1 MKKSKNQIAEMS
13 RYRGYRTLL
22 AAPLYAMVTV
32 LVAVGLVAC
41 NEAGPTVPEAHGP
54 ESGSESGTE
63 SGSESGSGSGEP
75 GESGTQYGLADTARE
90 TRSGVDLVMVYDA
103 PSQSFTGT
111 VTNTTAAAIA
121 DVRVEIHLSNGVE
134 LGPTARVTL
143 NAGQTNPVQLAAS
156 GQSFT
161 RWSVHV
167 ELGSGA
173 N

>member
-1 MKKSKNQIAEMS
+1 MRNNPTANPS
-13 RYRGYRTLL
+13 RLGVNRTPL
-22 AAPLYAMVTV
+22 AALSTAILVV
-32 LVAVGLVAC
+32 LLSVGLVAC
-41 NEAGPTVPEAHGP
+41 GESPMVPEAHGP

-63 SGSESGSGSGEP
+63 SGSESSSGSGEP
-75 GESGTQYGLADTARE
+75 GESGTQYGLADTAHE
-90 TRSGVDLVMVYDA
+90 TRSGVDLVMSYDA
-103 PSQSFTGT
+103 AAQAFTGT
-111 VTNTTAAAIA
+111 VTNTTAAAISN
-121 DVRVEIHLSNGVE
+121 VRVEIHLSNGVE

>member
-1 MKKSKNQIAEMS
+1 MRNNQTANPS
-13 RYRGYRTLL
+13 RFGLDRTPFVALPTAILVVLL
-22 AAPLYAMVTV
+22 S
-32 LVAVGLVAC
+32 VGLMAC
-41 NEAGPTVPEAHGP
+41 DEGPTVPEAHSP
-54 ESGSESGTE
+54 ESGSESGSE
-63 SGSESGSGSGEP
+63 GSSGSGEP

-90 TRSGVDLVMVYDA
+90 TRSGVDLVMSYDA
-103 PSQSFTGT
+103 AAQAFTGT
-111 VTNTTAAAIA
+111 VTNTTSAAIA
-121 DVRVEIHLSNGVE
+121 NVRVEIHLSNGVE

-156 GQSFT
+156 GQSFA

>member
-1 MKKSKNQIAEMS
+1 MRSDQTASPS
-13 RYRGYRTLL
+13 RFGLDRTPFAALPCAIL
-22 AAPLYAMVTV
+22 AVV
-32 LVAVGLVAC
+32 LSVGLMAC
-41 NEAGPTVPEAHGP
+41 GESPTAPEAHGP

-63 SGSESGSGSGEP
+63 SGSEGSSGSGEP

-90 TRSGVDLVMVYDA
+90 TRSGVDLVMSYDA
-103 PSQSFTGT
+103 AAQAFTGT
-111 VTNTTAAAIA
+111 VTNTTGAAISN
-121 DVRVEIHLSNGVE
+121 VRVEIHLSNGVE

-143 NAGQTNPVQLAAS
+143 TAGQTNPVQLAAT

>member
-1 MKKSKNQIAEMS
+1 MRNDQTADPA
-13 RYRGYRTLL
+13 RFGLNRTPFAALPYAILVVLL
-22 AAPLYAMVTV
+22 S
-32 LVAVGLVAC
+32 VGLMAC
-41 NEAGPTVPEAHGP
+41 GESPTVPEAHGP
-54 ESGSESGTE
+54 ESGNE
-63 SGSESGSGSGEP
+63 SGSEGSSGSGEP

-90 TRSGVDLVMVYDA
+90 TRSGVDLVMQYDA
-103 PSQSFTGT
+103 AAQAFAGT

-121 DVRVEIHLSNGVE
+121 NVRVEIHLSNGVE

-143 NAGQTNPVQLAAS
+143 NAGQTNPVQLAAA

-167 ELGSGA
+167 ELGSGS

>member
-1 MKKSKNQIAEMS
+1 MRNNQIANPS
-13 RYRGYRTLL
+13 RYYLNRTPSVAL
-22 AAPLYAMVTV
+22 PYAILVV
-32 LVAVGLVAC
+32 LSLGLMAC
-41 NEAGPTVPEAHGP
+41 SESPTVPEAHGP
-54 ESGSESGTE
+54 ESGTE
-63 SGSESGSGSGEP
+63 SGSEGGSGSGEP

-90 TRSGVDLVMVYDA
+90 TRSGVDLVMSYDA
-103 PSQSFTGT
+103 AAQAFAGT
-111 VTNTTAAAIA
+111 VTNTTAAAISN
-121 DVRVEIHLSNGVE
+121 VRVEIHLSNGLE

>member
-1 MKKSKNQIAEMS
+1 MREKKKPIAEMS
-13 RYRGYRTLL
+13 PNSHYRTLL
-22 AAPLYAMVTV
+22 AAPLYAMVIG
-32 LVAVGLVAC
+32 LIAVGLVAC
-41 NEAGPTVPEAHGP
+41 NEVGPTVPEAHGP
-54 ESGSESGTE
+54 ESGSESG
-63 SGSESGSGSGEP
+63 SESSSGSGEP

-90 TRSGVDLVMVYDA
+90 TRSGVDLVMSYDA
-103 PSQSFTGT
+103 AAQAFTGT
-111 VTNTTAAAIA
+111 VTNTTAAAISN
-121 DVRVEIHLSNGVE
+121 VRVEIHLSNGVE

-143 NAGQTNPVQLAAS
+143 NAGQSDPVELAAS

>member
-1 MKKSKNQIAEMS
+1 MRNDQ
-13 RYRGYRTLL
+13 T
-22 AAPLYAMVTV
+22 AAPARLRLNRTPFAALPYAILVV
-32 LVAVGLVAC
+32 LLSVGLMAC
-41 NEAGPTVPEAHGP
+41 GESPTAPEAHGP
-54 ESGSESGTE
+54 ESGNE
-63 SGSESGSGSGEP
+63 SGSEGSSGSGEP

-90 TRSGVDLVMVYDA
+90 TRSGVDLVMQYDA
-103 PSQSFTGT
+103 AAQAFTGT
-111 VTNTTAAAIA
+111 VTNTTTAAIA
-121 DVRVEIHLSNGVE
+121 NVRVEIHLSNGVE

-143 NAGQTNPVQLAAS
+143 NAGQTNPVQLAAA